1 MSSPAATPEHEEGLL
16 RQLSARQMAMV
27 AVGGSIGTG
36 LLLGSGEAIRIA
48 GPAVILTFIL
58 GGAIMWTVTVALG
71 EMASLHPAAGSFGVY
86 AELYLNPWAGFIA
99 RYGYWYAMVISIGA
113 EMLAS
118 ATYMRLWAPAL
129 PEAVWVALFGAAL
142 IVVNLWSVGHYGEF
156 EYWFAILKVIVIAA
170 FIVIGAAL
178 LAGHRVAQQYTP
190 SGGFAPHGW
199 LAPLLATGFAIFTF
213 GGVEMVAISS
223 GEARSANEV
232 ARATRWMFAILAFVY
247 VGATAVLVG
256 VMPWNQSGVAESP
269 FVSVLRMVGLPA
281 AEHVMNF
288 VVLTAALSGANA
300 SLYVASRMIFSLART
315 GYAPAALGRL
325 NRAGSPVRAIAV
337 SSGGIAV
344 AILLAHKLPES
355 AYLYMFGG
363 AYFGGAL
370 AWLVSLAAHIGFR
383 RKITRE
389 ELARL
394 PFRAPGGAVTSA
406 IGFIAMAIATILTW
420 WTSLNMSIKAG
431 GPLLLVLTIGYFAA
445 ARERKSTA

>member
-1 MSSPAATPEHEEGLL
+1 MSSPAATPEHEEGLK

-58 GGAIMWTVTVALG
+58 GGAIMWAVTVALG

-118 ATYMRLWAPAL
+118 ATYMKLWAPGV

-142 IVVNLWSVGHYGEF
+142 IVVNLWAVGHYGEF
-156 EYWFAILKVIVIAA
+156 EYWFATLKVVVIAA

-178 LAGHRVAQQYTP
+178 LAGHRVTPQYA

-223 GEARSANEV
+223 GEARSADEV
-232 ARATRWMFAILAFVY
+232 PRATRWMFGILAFVY
-247 VGATAVLVG
+247 IGATAVLVG

-269 FVSVLRMVGLPA
+269 FVTVLRMVGLPA

-315 GYAPAALGRL
+315 GYAPAALGTL
-325 NRAGSPVRAIAV
+325 NRAGSPVRAIAI

-344 AILLAHKLPES
+344 AILLAQKLPES

-383 RKITRE
+383 RKISRE

-406 IGFIAMAIATILTW
+406 IGFVAMSIATIFTW

-431 GPLLLVLTIGYFAA
+431 GPLLLVLTIGYFVT
-445 ARERKSTA
+445 ARGRKNLA